1 MYTEQAVTFRMNE
14 ALRHAMFSPERQ
26 VNIHAPSFLQ
36 ALADLRWKGYNIK
49 CSFYKSPVFNLKSS
63 LFSPFLILYSVTNY
77 ATMHHDVA
85 MATRVICM
93 SYGGQV
99 ESCLLGR

>member
-1 MYTEQAVTFRMNE
+1 MYTEQAVTFGMHQVH
-14 ALRHAMFSPERQ
+14 RHAIFSLKRQ
-26 VNIHAPSFLQ
+26 VNIHASFLH
-36 ALADLRWKGYNIK
+36 ALAEFWWKGYNIK
-49 CSFYKSPVFNLKSS
+49 CFFNKSRVFNLKSS